1 MVVFFALLA
10 ALALAGIVA
19 TVAKLADKRP
29 ERQPTRYSGHRAL

>member
-19 TVAKLADKRP
+19 TVAKLTDTRA
-29 ERQPTRYSGHRAL
+29 ERQPTRFQ